1 MHGIARYEGNCVL
14 RILSFCGLF
23 TAMLATVGCASIT
36 HETSHPMRV
45 ETFTQEG
52 RSVLGAECTLT
63 NDYPAATGKSGGGVS
78 VHRSS
83 KDLDIVCTSQEH
95 GVATGRAISRAN
107 AGMAG
112 NLLFGGG
119 IGVII
124 DHNKGTAYTYPTWIR
139 LVFGQMRSFDRR
151 DEKDGHVVLGTPS
164 DAAPLLADN
173 IVPPA
178 APPVPAVR
186 STPVSAPQPAQRAAY
201 IATGYAKID
210 DVDAIPFLNDNGRQS
225 YRNWLTKGTPRA
237 FAISPTGTL
246 AASFG
251 LKPVDE
257 TLPSDP
263 VERAVVACNRISKTA
278 CRLYAVN
285 GSVVWVKDAAP

>member
-1 MHGIARYEGNCVL
+1 
-14 RILSFCGLF
+14 
-23 TAMLATVGCASIT
+23 MLATVGCASIT

-52 RSVLGAECTLT
+52 QAVLGAECTLT
-63 NDYPAATGKSGGGVS
+63 NDYPATTGKSGRGVS

-83 KDLDIVCTSQEH
+83 KDLDIACISQEH
-95 GVATGRAISRAN
+95 GLATGRAISRAN

-124 DHNKGTAYTYPTWIR
+124 DHNKGTAYTYPTWVR
-139 LVFGQMRSFDRR
+139 LVFGQARTFDRR
-151 DEKDGHVVLGTPS
+151 DEKDGHVVLGTSS
-164 DAAPLLADN
+164 DAAPLLADSQ
-173 IVPPA
+173 VPPVATPA
-178 APPVPAVR
+178 APPALRAAPLAV
-186 STPVSAPQPAQRAAY
+186 PQPAQRAAY

-251 LKPVDE
+251 LKPGDE

-285 GSVVWVKDAAP
+285 GSVVWVKDAAPAAP